1 MKTPQ
6 SLEDRSAWIASKL
19 CSHTARSHRGL
30 VTVSGIS
37 RLVSSPPP
45 RHTSAYENVS
55 PTYLKHHFLIAMPH
69 MADPNFA
76 HTLTY
81 IVEHTANGAM
91 GLVINRPQELNLAD
105 ILEQLRPEVEP
116 PLLCQHVP
124 IFIGGPVQTDRGFV
138 LHPSGPKYQ
147 ATVDLDGVSLSTS
160 QDVLFA
166 IADGVGPEKSLIAL
180 GYAGWEPGQLEA
192 ELADNA
198 WLTCPFDADILFNT
212 SSELRLEAAA
222 RRLGVNLSLLTS
234 QAGHA

>member
-1 MKTPQ
+1 MK
-6 SLEDRSAWIASKL
+6 
-19 CSHTARSHRGL
+19 
-30 VTVSGIS
+30 
-37 RLVSSPPP
+37 
-45 RHTSAYENVS
+45 NVS

-222 RRLGVNLSLLTS
+222 SRLGVNLSLLTS